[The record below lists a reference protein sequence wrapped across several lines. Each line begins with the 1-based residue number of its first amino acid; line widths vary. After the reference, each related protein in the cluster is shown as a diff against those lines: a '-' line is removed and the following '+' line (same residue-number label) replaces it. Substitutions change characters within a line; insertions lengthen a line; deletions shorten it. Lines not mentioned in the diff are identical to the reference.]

1 MSKPDSTDV
10 VVIGGGIIGCST
22 AYYLASKGIHV
33 TLCEKGRIG
42 GEQSS
47 RNWGFIRKQ
56 GRHPAEIPLMI
67 QSARLWQELV
77 SEMDQDIGFHIGG
90 TLYLSETEKRYQANQ
105 AWLDKVSEFNLD
117 SRFLSVSELG
127 SLIPEIQNQKRGA
140 LFTPSDARAEPDLA
154 TTAIANLARG
164 KGALIKQNCAVRG
177 LDTEAGSVCGVITEN
192 GRIKASSVVCAGG
205 VWSSYFCRH
214 LDILFPQLKVISSVM
229 ATQPASLNMQQ
240 SLWSTGLGMRKRLD
254 GGFNVAYGGGSICEI
269 TPDFFKFFSRFLPT
283 YRQSK
288 EAVSLRLNSRFLK
301 EWKWPHHWNMDEET
315 PFEKERTL
323 DPSPNERLLNKAYTK
338 LGKAFP
344 EMRDIGIA
352 KKWAGMIDV
361 TPDELPVIDA
371 MDAVPG
377 LVLSSGYSGHGFGIG
392 PGAGKVTAELVTG
405 KTPSTDISPFS
416 LNRLTTKQ

>member
-301 EWKWPHHWNMDEET
+301 EWKWPHHWNMDEENT
-315 PFEKERTL
+315 F
-323 DPSPNERLLNKAYTK
+323 
-338 LGKAFP
+338 
-344 EMRDIGIA
+344 
-352 KKWAGMIDV
+352 
-361 TPDELPVIDA
+361 
-371 MDAVPG
+371 
-377 LVLSSGYSGHGFGIG
+377 
-392 PGAGKVTAELVTG
+392 
-405 KTPSTDISPFS
+405 
-416 LNRLTTKQ
+416 